1 MERSYRILTE
11 LADFER
17 VFQRLEQDG
26 LFWALDCEWES
37 PERARWLRSCARE
50 DVLMLEGLV
59 DGEPAGLLKLSPFMA
74 RTRCGEIGV
83 AAYRDFFRHAAW
95 LARGACLWCFERMD
109 CESLVGRVAAPNR
122 HALRMAPQVGFRVL
136 GRVPG
141 MCWHG
146 KKQQFVDGVLVLATP
161 ESVREAESAPR
172 GASDAGTTFP
182 ASESERPAGRGAE
195 RHGEE
200 RREPRSASDAGTPL
214 PASESECRPGRP
226 TERHEEEL

>member
-17 VFQRLEQDG
+17 VFQRLEREG
-26 LFWALDCEWES
+26 LFWASDCEWES

-109 CESLVGRVAAPNR
+109 CASLVGRVAAPNR
-122 HALRMAPQVGFRVL
+122 HALFMAPKVGFRVL

-182 ASESERPAGRGAE
+182 ASESE
-195 RHGEE
+195 
-200 RREPRSASDAGTPL
+200 
-214 PASESECRPGRP
+214 CRPGRP
-226 TERHEEEL
+226 TERHEEEA

>member
-17 VFQRLEQDG
+17 VFQRLEREG
-26 LFWALDCEWES
+26 LFWASDCEWES
-37 PERARWLRSCARE
+37 PERARWLRSCTRE

-59 DGEPAGLLKLSPFMA
+59 DGEPAGVLKLSPFMA

-95 LARGACLWCFERMD
+95 LARGACLWCFERLH
-109 CESLVGRVAAPNR
+109 CASLVGRVAAPNR
-122 HALRMAPQVGFRVL
+122 HALRMAPRVGFRVL

-172 GASDAGTTFP
+172 GASDAGTT
-182 ASESERPAGRGAE
+182 
-195 RHGEE
+195 
-200 RREPRSASDAGTPL
+200 L